1 VAPRSPPTLY
11 VIAGPN
17 GSGKSTLAAQLRA
30 EIATPLG
37 IWINADEIAA
47 RMRAESSGNT
57 DKSLAAAIEADR
69 LRHATLDAGRDL
81 ITETVMSDARWVL
94 FFQKA
99 KARGYR
105 IALYFVTTSDPA
117 INVARVGARVALGGH
132 AVPEERI
139 RSRYEKVMRSVLR
152 RVLPL
157 TNKAYLFDNSGVE
170 TGMRLIAVYRDGRLI
185 LRDEARNSALAG
197 WPAGLMR

>member
-1 VAPRSPPTLY
+1 VAPESPPTLY

-30 EIATPLG
+30 EFATPPG
-37 IWINADEIAA
+37 IWINADDIAA
-47 RMRAESSGNT
+47 RMRAESSDNT

-69 LRHATLDAGRDL
+69 LRHVTLDAGHDL
-81 ITETVMSDARWVL
+81 ITETVMSDARWVI
-94 FFQKA
+94 FFQRA

-117 INVARVGARVALGGH
+117 INVARVRARVALGGH

-139 RSRYEKVMRSVLR
+139 RARYEKVMGSVLP

-157 TNKAYLFDNSGVE
+157 TDKAYLFDNSGVE
-170 TGMRLIAVYRDGRLI
+170 SGMRLIAVYRDKRLI
-185 LRDEARNSALAG
+185 KRDEALASALAD
-197 WPAGLMR
+197 WLAGLMG

>member
-1 VAPRSPPTLY
+1 MARKPPPTLY

-30 EIATPLG
+30 EFATPPG
-37 IWINADEIAA
+37 IWINADEIAV
-47 RMRAESSGNT
+47 RLRAESSGNT
-57 DKSLAAAIEADR
+57 DKSFAAALEANR
-69 LRHATLDAGRDL
+69 LRHAMLDAGRDL
-81 ITETVMSDARWVL
+81 ITETVMSDTRWVL

-117 INVARVGARVALGGH
+117 INVARVRTRAALGGH
-132 AVPEERI
+132 AVPEDRI
-139 RSRYEKVMRSVLR
+139 RSRYDKVMESVLP

-157 TNKAYLFDNSGVE
+157 THKAYLFDNSGVE
-170 TGMRLIAVYRDGRLI
+170 SAMRLIAVYRDGRLT
-185 LRDEARNSALAG
+185 LRDEARDSALAG
-197 WPAGLMR
+197 WLAGLMR